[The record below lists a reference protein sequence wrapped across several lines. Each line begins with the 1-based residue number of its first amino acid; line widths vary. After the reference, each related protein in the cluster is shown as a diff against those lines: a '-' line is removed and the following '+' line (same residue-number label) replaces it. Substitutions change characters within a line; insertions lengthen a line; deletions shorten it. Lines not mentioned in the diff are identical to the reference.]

1 MTSVTNPRQT
11 LRALEKAPPGERFQR
26 LYRKRQQS
34 AHRGL
39 MNWAVLIIGLLVVA
53 AGIVTYPV
61 PLIPSDIIILVGI
74 AIFAQG
80 SARGARAF
88 DWLERRF
95 RRRFP
100 GVIKLWKG
108 LPRAG
113 KIGLTTGWMA
123 LATTIG
129 ILVYRALD

>member
-1 MTSVTNPRQT
+1 MTSVTSPRQA
-11 LRALEKAPPGERFQR
+11 LRALEQAPPGERFQR

-34 AHRGL
+34 THGGV
-39 MNWAVLIIGLLVVA
+39 MNWVLLVIGLLVVA
-53 AGIVTYPV
+53 AGVVTYPIPV
-61 PLIPSDIIILVGI
+61 IPSDIIILVGI

-88 DWLERRF
+88 DWAEMRF

-100 GVIKLWKG
+100 GVIRLWKR
-108 LPRAG
+108 LPQAG
-113 KIGLTTGWMA
+113 KIGLTTGWVA

-129 ILVYRALD
+129 FLIYRSLD